1 MALVV
6 KDRVQEITATTGTGT
21 LTLGGAVLGFQS
33 FAAIGNGN
41 TTYYTIFDLTAG
53 DWEVGIGT
61 YTASGTTLSRDTVLS
76 SSNAGS
82 LVPFGAGTKNV
93 ICTYPSERAV
103 YLDSPG
109 SYPVQ
114 STFNT
119 LTAANATLAAGT
131 VAAVPVDGID
141 IANKSYV
148 DTTAQGLHIHT
159 PVLVVSTSN
168 LTAAYVDGGTTPT
181 WTSITGTNTVNT
193 GSAHGLAENDVIVFG
208 STTNGI
214 TAGTAYFVKTVPSS
228 TSITL
233 AYFHDGAEINT
244 LTAGSV
250 SITSRANSGV
260 GATLTNSGTQVALTI
275 DGVALASTNRVLV
288 QGQTTAYQN
297 GVYTVTNIGSGS
309 TNWVLTRSSD
319 TNKYDPISDTGL
331 GDGDYFF
338 VQAGNTGKG
347 DSYVLSTAGTIV
359 FGTTNLT
366 FNQFSESDVYSA
378 GTGLTLSSLT
388 FSITNTGVTATTYGS
403 ASQVPVFA
411 VNAQGQLTSVTDTAI
426 AISAGAVSG
435 LAASATTDTT
445 NASNI
450 SSGTLSTSR
459 LSGSYTGISG
469 VGTLTAGTWNATA
482 IGPTYGGTGFTSY
495 AIGDIVY
502 ADTTTSL
509 AKLPDV
515 AVGNALISG
524 GVGAAPS
531 WGKIGLATHVS
542 GTLPIGSGGTGQ
554 TTANTAFN
562 ALVPSQTG
570 NTGKYLTTDGS
581 NTSWGTVSLTP
592 AAVSDQ
598 ANTSTGFFGLP
609 SGTTAQRPGSPANG
623 YTRFNTTLNA
633 VECYSGVSSAW
644 EIIVYFSTPAAP
656 TIGTATV
663 TGSTTATVTY
673 TAPTYPAGNIPST
686 AITSYTAVSSPGGV
700 TGTVTQAGSGTIT
713 VTGLTPNT
721 SYTFTVY
728 ATNVTGNSAS
738 SAASNSITTWALPG
752 APTIGTASF
761 NIVAGTASVPFTAPA
776 FNGNTPI
783 TSYTAV
789 SSPGGITGTLSQAG
803 SGTITVSG
811 LTNYTAY
818 TFTVYATNAVGN
830 GPSSAASNSITPKP
844 NTYTASYVAVAG
856 GGCGGGQNGGGGGAG
871 GMLTGTSTLTYGTV
885 YSVTV
890 GAGGISAQGGNS
902 TALGLTLI
910 GGGVGTGG
918 AGGSGAG
925 GFPGAGGAGTAGQGN
940 NGGSG
945 INGGN
950 FPAGGGG
957 GKGAA
962 GGNAPNTST
971 GGNGGAGQADSITGA
986 SVTYAGGGGGGVNP
1000 GTGGTGGAGGGGNG
1014 STAASSPQAGTVNTG
1029 GGGGGGNNNRAGTGG
1044 SGIVIFSVPTGS
1056 YTGTTTGSPTIT
1068 TNGSNTVIK
1077 FTQSGSY
1084 TA

>member
-6 KDRVQEITATTGTGT
+6 KDRVQETTTTAGTGT
-21 LTLGGAVLGFQS
+21 LTLGGAVIGFQS

-41 TTYYTIFDLTAG
+41 TTYYTIADPAG

-82 LVPFGAGTKNV
+82 LVSFGANTKNV
-93 ICTYPSERAV
+93 FCTYPSERAV
-103 YLDSPG
+103 YLDQPG

-119 LTAANATLAAGT
+119 ITAANATLAAGT

-168 LTAAYVDGGTTPT
+168 LTAAYADGGTTPT

-250 SITSRANSGV
+250 SITSLANSGV

-288 QGQTTAYQN
+288 QGQTNAYQN

-426 AISAGAVSG
+426 AISSSAVSG

-450 SSGTLSTSR
+450 SSGTLGTSR
-459 LSGSYTGISG
+459 LSGSYTGITG

-495 AIGDIVY
+495 AVGDLVY

-509 AKLPDV
+509 AKLADV

-542 GTLPIGSGGTGQ
+542 GTLPVANGGTNLTGF
-554 TTANTAFN
+554 TAN
-562 ALVPSQTG
+562 
-570 NTGKYLTTDGS
+570 
-581 NTSWGTVSLTP
+581 
-592 AAVSDQ
+592 
-598 ANTSTGFFGLP
+598 
-609 SGTTAQRPGSPANG
+609 
-623 YTRFNTTLNA
+623 
-633 VECYSGVSSAW
+633 GV
-644 EIIVYFSTPAAP
+644 VY
-656 TIGTATV
+656 
-663 TGSTTATVTY
+663 
-673 TAPTYPAGNIPST
+673 
-686 AITSYTAVSSPGGV
+686 
-700 TGTVTQAGSGTIT
+700 
-713 VTGLTPNT
+713 
-721 SYTFTVY
+721 
-728 ATNVTGNSAS
+728 AS
-738 SAASNSITTWALPG
+738 SASALTTGTSITFD
-752 APTIGTASF
+752 GT
-761 NIVAGTASVPFTAPA
+761 N
-776 FNGNTPI
+776 
-783 TSYTAV
+783 
-789 SSPGGITGTLSQAG
+789 L
-803 SGTITVSG
+803 
-811 LTNYTAY
+811 
-818 TFTVYATNAVGN
+818 
-830 GPSSAASNSITPKP
+830 
-844 NTYTASYVAVAG
+844 AVAG
-856 GGCGGGQNGGGGGAG
+856 SVSG
-871 GMLTGTSTLTYGTV
+871 SSDETLKTNWRELPTDFIDRLAKVKHGV
-885 YSVTV
+885 YDRVDIEATQV
-890 GAGGISAQGGNS
+890 GVSAQS
-902 TALGLTLI
+902 LRSVMEHAVI
-910 GGGVGTGG
+910 ED
-918 AGGSGAG
+918 A
-925 GFPGAGGAGTAGQGN
+925 
-940 NGGSG
+940 NG
-945 INGGN
+945 IL
-950 FPAGGGG
+950 
-957 GKGAA
+957 
-962 GGNAPNTST
+962 
-971 GGNGGAGQADSITGA
+971 
-986 SVTYAGGGGGGVNP
+986 SVTY
-1000 GTGGTGGAGGGGNG
+1000 GN
-1014 STAASSPQAGTVNTG
+1014 AALA
-1029 GGGGGGNNNRAGTGG
+1029 A
-1044 SGIVIFSVPTGS
+1044 
-1056 YTGTTTGSPTIT
+1056 
-1068 TNGSNTVIK
+1068 VIK
-1077 FTQSGSY
+1077 LAERVLELEARLKVLESK
-1084 TA
+1084 